1 MQEELLLIYLA
12 RWERDPLDWYWSD
25 TRWNVRV
32 AWDDWGLEERLE
44 MAEGKEYQSEEK
56 ESIRGQMD
64 DKK

>member
-12 RWERDPLDWYWSD
+12 RWERDSLDWSWSD

-32 AWDDWGLEERLE
+32 AWDDRSLEERLK

-56 ESIRGQMD
+56 ESIRG
-64 DKK
+64 